1 MENFKSVH
9 QMEPLV
15 MGTRSYLGQIYHAH
29 NEDNDEDKNF
39 NKNETLSFTQLLYLI
54 DFYLHL
60 LGACEPNNLIPVTIF
75 NRLIPDNAIKSSLV
89 KHATTTKSILYYMT
103 LIRMYCV
110 VLSKIK

>member
-15 MGTRSYLGQIYHAH
+15 MGTRTYLGQIYHAH

-54 DFYLHL
+54 DFFVYIFWGHVSLIIWYLL
-60 LGACEPNNLIPVTIF
+60 PF
-75 NRLIPDNAIKSSLV
+75 SMD
-89 KHATTTKSILYYMT
+89 
-103 LIRMYCV
+103 
-110 VLSKIK
+110 